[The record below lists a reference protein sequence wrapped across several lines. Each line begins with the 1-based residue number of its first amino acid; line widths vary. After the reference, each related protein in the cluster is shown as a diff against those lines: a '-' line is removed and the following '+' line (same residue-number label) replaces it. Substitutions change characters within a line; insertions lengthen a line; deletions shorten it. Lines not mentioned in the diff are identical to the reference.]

1 MTETAPMM
9 AAIGGKST
17 LNKKTTAI
25 NMTNLPKTL
34 NVVKKKNATE
44 INIPSKT
51 TFSSRAY
58 PKLSH
63 HTASQA

>member
-25 NMTNLPKTL
+25 NMTNLPKTFERGQKEKCYR
-34 NVVKKKNATE
+34 NQ
-44 INIPSKT
+44 
-51 TFSSRAY
+51 Y
-58 PKLSH
+58 
-63 HTASQA
+63 SQ